1 MGKQKKIGIVTIVDY
16 LNYGNRLQNYA
27 VQEVLK
33 NLGYEAI
40 TIRNIPYDD
49 RKFLTDGL
57 SSKEQRQNKWKKY
70 PFMRMFLREKK
81 KARYLY
87 SNIMHKA
94 FYWKRKITYMFNTMT
109 GKKSNHATL
118 YQKREERFMEFSK
131 RNIKESKF
139 VLSEVKQ
146 NQKQL
151 ETFDFFVTGSDQVW
165 NPNYKRANGIYFL
178 QFAPKDKRIAF
189 SASFGIGEYP
199 KNRKLQLKRYLND
212 MQYISVR
219 EQRGKELVEENSDKK
234 ATVLIDPTL
243 MLPKEKWEKLAQKPQ
258 CKFPEKYVLSF
269 FLGGADE
276 ETHNYIN
283 RQAIALEAEVVSL
296 ADVKSEAYFVL
307 NPAEFV
313 YLIAHAQKVFTDSFH
328 ACVFSIIFHRNFQVF
343 RRKKVADMFSRLE
356 TLLNTFGLEACIY
369 DSDHDNSAMIS
380 VETYD
385 SVDNI
390 LEKKRE
396 EAYSWLKDAFS

>member
-57 SSKEQRQNKWKKY
+57 SSKEQRQNKWKQY
-70 PFMRMFLREKK
+70 PFMRIFLLEKK

-87 SNIMHKA
+87 SNIRHKA

-131 RNIKESKF
+131 KNIKESKF

-178 QFAPKDKRIAF
+178 QFAPKYKRIAF
-189 SASFGIGEYP
+189 SASFGIGAYP
-199 KNRKLQLKRYLND
+199 ENRKLQLKKYLNG

-219 EQRGKELVEENSDKK
+219 EQRG
-234 ATVLIDPTL
+234 
-243 MLPKEKWEKLAQKPQ
+243 
-258 CKFPEKYVLSF
+258 
-269 FLGGADE
+269 
-276 ETHNYIN
+276 
-283 RQAIALEAEVVSL
+283 
-296 ADVKSEAYFVL
+296 
-307 NPAEFV
+307 
-313 YLIAHAQKVFTDSFH
+313 
-328 ACVFSIIFHRNFQVF
+328 
-343 RRKKVADMFSRLE
+343 
-356 TLLNTFGLEACIY
+356 
-369 DSDHDNSAMIS
+369 
-380 VETYD
+380 
-385 SVDNI
+385 
-390 LEKKRE
+390 
-396 EAYSWLKDAFS
+396 